1 MSGYINSI
9 RKGLSKLLGKGGDD
23 APPPKDG
30 DTPPPKEDEP
40 TPHPLDPSP
49 LTAEESSF
57 NIPRTKKLVEGMQE
71 EPPPNIMS
79 MGRPD
84 DGNINLRLMQED
96 PKIKQ
101 ATELLN
107 LSQDR
112 FKETSIRQKQT
123 NLKTIE
129 KSEDLRVLTRA
140 LNKGPDPS
148 YTAAEVVALGRLN
161 REVTEILT
169 ENVQKFIK
177 SIENDTISQSEMLAL
192 SHLED
197 VAIAAQQKWGDS
209 GTVTGRALQARN
221 ALKTNPSSK
230 LYQEAAK
237 EVTDLKGGRLVLKE
251 RLKLY
256 AEGKSVEDV
265 MQRISTTFGERF
277 WKNVFFWRYNF
288 MLSSIRTG
296 MANLFGGAAVSFNER
311 VIIKPLTVGFNKAEQ
326 GVRWMAGKRAKD
338 LSADEAM
345 VWAEIRGDWAATK
358 DGLGRGLAGAKDI
371 IKGRAI
377 QDGKFFNEIGTR
389 YDVNDIPQGEGV
401 AQTVKRNVGK
411 VTRSLEATDAI
422 FRGLNYQQE
431 LSRLARRRSMNT
443 MPTKEKAEALYDEL
457 VNHPPP
463 DMIHAA
469 KEFAQYTVFANDPN
483 LYSNFF
489 GTITKGASWL
499 QQNSKVAQ
507 IIMPFVKVV
516 GNIAIY
522 GKNHAMAP
530 LSTKLW
536 QDIVGSNPVRRAEAL
551 ARFSESAGIA
561 MIAHQFWEDGDF
573 TGMGHPDRGARA
585 TAARAGYPPSSVKI
599 DGAWY
604 NITRMDPVSLTLTL
618 WATMFENMEAND
630 NDPVTAIIDTTLAI
644 GQLLQD
650 RAMLAGIADAFEVMS
665 GRGSANTKADVIAN
679 LFLVPVMTQPGL
691 VRDFRNM
698 ADPIQRQM
706 EAEDTVGGWA
716 NRAKMRFQN
725 AWPGLSDD
733 LPPKRDWRGDIVV
746 NQSHALIRGM
756 LPITR
761 IDGLTDN
768 ATLALLQFDV
778 DIPKPAHTLS
788 LPVAG
793 IKLNI
798 LGMDQGRGWAYNKY
812 VEMIGKEQAIEVD
825 ALVKEKGFKEDWAE
839 AVKNGQVADGLLYEE
854 LQEELMSAMSR
865 GRKFAKM
872 DFLDW
877 LHQRETIPGKVIDE
891 ETGEREK
898 IAVPEVFDLDR
909 YPDIDLDVLRGEIDI
924 RETKIFTK
932 KGTTTLPAVQKTINE
947 TVEF

>member
-9 RKGLSKLLGKGGDD
+9 RKGIGKLLGKGGDD
-23 APPPKDG
+23 VPPPKKDG
-30 DTPPPKEDEP
+30 DVPPEKDEP

-57 NIPRTKKLVEGMQE
+57 NIPRTKKFVEGMQE
-71 EPPPNIMS
+71 EPPDNIMS

-112 FKETSIRQKQT
+112 FRETTVRQKQT

-129 KSEDLRVLTRA
+129 KSEDLQVLRRA

-161 REVTEILT
+161 RDVTEILT

-221 ALKTNPSSK
+221 ALSTNPTSK

-237 EVTDLKGGRLVLKE
+237 GVTDLKGGRLVLKE

-265 MQRISTTFGERF
+265 MQRISTTAKERV
-277 WKNVFFWRYNF
+277 WKEIFFWRYNF

-296 MANLFGGAAVSFNER
+296 AANMFGGAAVSLNER
-311 VIIKPLTVGFNKAEQ
+311 FVVKPLTVGFNKGEQ
-326 GVRWMAGKRAKD
+326 GIRWMLGKSAKD
-338 LSADEAM
+338 LSPDEAM
-345 VWAEIRGDWAATK
+345 VWAEIRGDWTATR
-358 DGLGRGLAGAKDI
+358 DGLGRGLAGARDI

-377 QDGKFFNEIGTR
+377 KDGKFFNEIGTR
-389 YDVNDIPQGEGV
+389 YDVNDVPQGDNV
-401 AQTVKRNVGK
+401 ASSVKRKAGL

-431 LSRLARRRSMNT
+431 LSRLARRRSLNT
-443 MPTKEKAEALYDEL
+443 MPSKEKADALYDEL
-457 VNHPPP
+457 VSHPPP

-469 KEFAQYTVFANDPN
+469 KEYAKYTVFANDPN
-483 LYSNFF
+483 LYSNVF
-489 GTITKGASWL
+489 GTITKGAAWL

-507 IIMPFVKVV
+507 IIMPFVRVV

-522 GKNHAMAP
+522 GKNHGMAP

-536 QDIVGSNPVRRAEAL
+536 QDIVGKDPVRRAEAL
-551 ARFSESAGIA
+551 ARFSESAGIG
-561 MIAHQFWEDGDF
+561 MILHQFWEDGHI
-573 TGMGHPDRGARA
+573 TGMGHPDREARA
-585 TAARAGYPPSSVKI
+585 TAARAGYPPNSIKV
-599 DGAWY
+599 DGEWY
-604 NITRMDPVSLTLTL
+604 SITRLDPISLSLTL

-630 NDPVTAIIDTTLAI
+630 NDPITGIIDTTLAM

-650 RAMLAGIADAFEVMS
+650 RAMLVGIADAFEVMS
-665 GRGSANTKADVIAN
+665 GRGGANTKADFIAN
-679 LFLVPVMTQPGL
+679 LTLIPVMTQPGI
-691 VRDFRNM
+691 VRDLRNM
-698 ADPIQRQM
+698 ADPVRRQM
-706 EAEDTVGGWA
+706 EAEDTVGGWID
-716 NRAKMRFQN
+716 RAQMRFQN

-746 NQSHALIRGM
+746 NQSHFLVRGM
-756 LPITR
+756 LPVTR
-761 IDGLTDN
+761 VDSLTDN
-768 ATLALLQFDV
+768 STLALLQFDV

-788 LPVAG
+788 LPIAG
-793 IKLNI
+793 IKLNL

-812 VEMIGKEQAIEVD
+812 VEMIGKEQAIEVE
-825 ALVKEKGFKEDWAE
+825 AIVNSKGFKADWKD

-865 GRKFAKM
+865 GRKFAKL

-877 LHQRETIPGKVIDE
+877 LDKRETIPGKVINE

-909 YPDIDLDVLRGEIDI
+909 YPDIDLGILRGEIDI
-924 RETKIFTK
+924 RDTKIFTK

-947 TVEF
+947 SVEF